1 MTSIS
6 EFENKASIQSDL
18 KPFKLKRNNKG
29 VRIWESE
36 NGLKII
42 SKKIRSVDYFDV
54 SIRHGERLGEVNFL
68 GEKIST
74 KELQKEL
81 SILATKYNFNY
92 IKNQVAYIRKSKVG
106 ESLNK
111 DWKLLVKKLTID
123 KEN

>member
-18 KPFKLKRNNKG
+18 KPFKLKKNNKG

-36 NGLKII
+36 NGLKITA
-42 SKKIRSVDYFDV
+42 KKIGSADYFDV
-54 SIRHGERLGEVNFL
+54 SIKHGERLGEVNFL
-68 GEKIST
+68 GEKVTT

-81 SILATKYNFNY
+81 SALATKYNFNY
-92 IKNQVAYIRKSKVG
+92 IRRQVAYIRKSKVG

>member
-1 MTSIS
+1 MTSIL

-18 KPFKLKRNNKG
+18 KPFKLIKNKKG
-29 VRIWESE
+29 IRVWESE

-42 SKKIRSVDYFDV
+42 AKKVRSVDYFDV

-81 SILATKYNFNY
+81 SALASKYNFNY
-92 IKNQVAYIRKSKVG
+92 IKRQVAYIRKSKVG
-106 ESLNK
+106 ESLYK